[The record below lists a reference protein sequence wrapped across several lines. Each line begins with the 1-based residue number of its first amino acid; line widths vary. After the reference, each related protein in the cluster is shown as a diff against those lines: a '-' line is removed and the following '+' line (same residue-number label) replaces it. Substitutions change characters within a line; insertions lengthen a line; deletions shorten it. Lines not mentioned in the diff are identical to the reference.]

1 MFQEPE
7 CFFTI
12 YEQLL
17 DVKRQKVYFPDTSSK
32 QHNDEI
38 PSQIISMHEVAQ
50 NLSLEIFGIH
60 FDELVILH

>member
-1 MFQEPE
+1 MFQESE
-7 CFFTI
+7 FFHYLWAVI
-12 YEQLL
+12 RCQEAESL
-17 DVKRQKVYFPDTSSK
+17 FPDTSSK

-60 FDELVILH
+60 FDELDILH